1 MRAYCTSCGAPM
13 EADDRHCPRC
23 GRLQTGP
30 LVVRTL
36 PQADEAPPQPQ
47 ASARSTGRPQPEGR
61 IRPMPRQPGTGFNS
75 RLLLFLG
82 AALVLVIF
90 AGGLAVGRLT
100 SSGGGQSATA
110 GHSSGPVAPQVT
122 TPTPSAS
129 PTATPTPV
137 NPAQFEKVNANI
149 NGRCSSANGCNVSAV
164 FRNKGSARGPGT
176 ARLDVVGHEDSVVYA
191 SCTAPIPATDPGAT
205 AEVSC
210 SANSPELANY
220 WRQGPR
226 QLVKPEANAG

>member
-30 LVVRTL
+30 LVVRAV
-36 PQADEAPPQPQ
+36 PQAEEAPSQ
-47 ASARSTGRPQPEGR
+47 AAPRSTGRPQPEAP
-61 IRPMPRQPGTGFNS
+61 IRPVPRPAGTGFNP
-75 RLLLFLG
+75 RLLLLLG

-90 AGGLAVGRLT
+90 VGGLAVGRLT

-110 GHSSGPVAPQVT
+110 GHSSGPAAPQVT
-122 TPTPSAS
+122 TPSPSPS
-129 PTATPTPV
+129 ATPTPV
-137 NPAQFEKVNANI
+137 NPAQFVKVDANI
-149 NGRCSSANGCNVSAV
+149 NGRCSTANGCNVSAV
-164 FRNKGSARGPGT
+164 FRNKGSGRGPGT
-176 ARLDVVGHEDSVVYA
+176 ARLAVVGNDDSVVYA

-220 WRQGPR
+220 WRAGAR